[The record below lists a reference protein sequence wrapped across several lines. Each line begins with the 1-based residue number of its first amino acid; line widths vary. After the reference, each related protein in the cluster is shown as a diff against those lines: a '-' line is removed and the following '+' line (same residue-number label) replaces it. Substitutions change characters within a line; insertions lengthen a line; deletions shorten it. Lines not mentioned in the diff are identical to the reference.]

1 MGTELERMGRC
12 ALLAWQYAV
21 EERNSATPH
30 RPGVMTGHVLLGV
43 LKERDCAGG
52 LILAKMGLD
61 LELATLF
68 TRFVLL
74 HGRRRDAP
82 EQEPVDW
89 GGVPHTPSAQRTMAY
104 ALEEAE
110 LFSPT
115 YPIGTEHMLLGALR
129 VPEGMACRVL
139 DHFGVTVHAAR
150 AGRNSMWELLRLG
163 E

>member
-1 MGTELERMGRC
+1 
-12 ALLAWQYAV
+12 
-21 EERNSATPH
+21 
-30 RPGVMTGHVLLGV
+30 
-43 LKERDCAGG
+43 
-52 LILAKMGLD
+52 MGLD

-89 GGVPHTPSAQRTMAY
+89 GGVPHTPSAQQTMVY

-139 DHFGVTVHAAR
+139 GHFGVTVHAAR
-150 AGRNSMWELLRLG
+150 AGRDSMWELLRLA